1 MEKST
6 KAVVA
11 ASMMAA
17 MTCIATMIIK
27 VPTPGTN
34 GYVNVGDCVVLLSAW
49 LLGNP
54 YGALAAGI
62 GSALADILSGYA
74 VYAPGTA
81 VIKALMALTG
91 ALIISRASRTHTP
104 GFLTYILSSI
114 VAEAVMVFGYLMYES
129 TLLGYG
135 SAAIA
140 SVPANLIQGIVCAML
155 ANALIHVLIRVIDT
169 DIFR

>member
-1 MEKST
+1 MNR
-6 KAVVA
+6 ALRQIVM

-17 MTCIATMIIK
+17 MTCIATMVIK

-62 GSALADILSGYA
+62 GSALADILLGYA

-81 VIKALMALTG
+81 IIKSVMAVLAIVIFNALKERIPVITA
-91 ALIISRASRTHTP
+91 
-104 GFLTYILSSI
+104 YIAGS
-114 VAEAVMVFGYLMYES
+114 VTAEAVMVSGYLLYES
-129 TLLGYG
+129 TVLGYG

-140 SVPANLIQGIVCAML
+140 SVPANLIQGAVCAAL
-155 ANALIHVLIRVIDT
+155 ANALVHILVRVID
-169 DIFR
+169 INNR